1 MADYLLHQGATVQC
15 LHSGQA
21 QPTVTDLRVSVGGQK
36 VVTQAPPYTIA
47 GCSLP
52 PPPNGNGPCVT
63 ATWTSAATQVKASG
77 QPVVLKNSQATCA
90 PTGTGLNI
98 LSTQTRVKGT

>member
-1 MADYLLHQGATVQC
+1 MGYLLHENATVTC
-15 LHSGQA
+15 LHQGQA
-21 QPTVTDLRVSVGGQK
+21 KPTVTDQRVKVGGQK
-36 VVTQAPPYTIA
+36 IVAQPPPYTIS

-63 ATWTSAATQVKASG
+63 ATWTSAATRVKASG
-77 QPVVLKNSQATCA
+77 LPVLLSDSQATCA

-98 LSTQTRVKGT
+98 LVTQARVKGT